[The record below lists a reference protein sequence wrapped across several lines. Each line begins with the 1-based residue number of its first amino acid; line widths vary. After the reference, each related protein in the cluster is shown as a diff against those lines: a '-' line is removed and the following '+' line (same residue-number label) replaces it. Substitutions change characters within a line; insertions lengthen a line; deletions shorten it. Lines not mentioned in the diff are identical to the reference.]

1 MGLGTTTQH
10 SHNWHRYTALT
21 SPTSESSVVFREASA
36 MATMQR
42 AIRALA
48 AGQATAAKR
57 GVALSPLRHSLRS
70 SSTILKATLTP
81 LIRSNSCL
89 PVTSSSA
96 SSSRMLHAA
105 LPLSHTCSSSSQA
118 LHGGQRRRMAT
129 VLSAAAPQTA
139 QPVAEEEIDDRIPVT
154 VRTGSSGDRGPWR
167 IWRDIRDRALHQCA
181 PLT

>member
-105 LPLSHTCSSSSQA
+105 LPLSHTCSSSQA

-129 VLSAAAPQTA
+129 VMSAAAPQTA
-139 QPVAEEEIDDRIPVT
+139 QLVAEEDVDDRIPVT
-154 VRTGSSGDRGPWR
+154 VRTGSRGPGGLLYKGQ
-167 IWRDIRDRALHQCA
+167 DLA
-181 PLT
+181 PVHTP